1 VENNTSSPFKAI
13 KIVECGQ
20 GVSAAFGA
28 KLLADLGADVIK
40 VEPPEGDLTRR
51 RGPFPQNREA
61 ASPDLQTSNPLP
73 QGSRPPDS
81 EGSGMFIYLNT
92 NKRGVVIDLNRAEG
106 RQLLTELLNR
116 ADVLVHNVPPSERG
130 ATGLESAALRAR
142 HPRLIVV
149 AISIFGESGRHAS
162 YRGYELTASN
172 ASGWSF
178 LSPGASP
185 YPDLPPLKC
194 FGSQCDF
201 QGGANA
207 AITILAA
214 YFQRLK
220 SGHAGNSIEVSE
232 QEAVAAMLEMNLMHY
247 TYAGRETSRLGNR
260 ALGPWFIADCA
271 DGQIFVLAVEED
283 QWKRLVDFMGNPEWA
298 GEELFKDRLSRAQ
311 NMDALKALMTEWL
324 AGWKVQDLY
333 RAAQEHRIPFAP
345 INTMHSLYESEH
357 LRQRNFF
364 VELDQPGLGKLRLP
378 GMPSQYGNSH
388 WAIRRSA
395 PRLGE
400 HNEEIFCG
408 ELGLPR
414 DRLTAL
420 HQAGI
425 V

>member
-1 VENNTSSPFKAI
+1 VENNNSSPFRAI

-28 KLLADLGADVIK
+28 KLLADLGAAVIK
-40 VEPPEGDLTRR
+40 VEPPGGDLARL
-51 RGPFPQNREA
+51 RGPFPPGQFDR
-61 ASPDLQTSNPLP
+61 DK
-73 QGSRPPDS
+73 
-81 EGSGMFIYLNT
+81 SGLFICLNT
-92 NKRGVVIDLNRAEG
+92 NKRGVIIDLQHAEG
-106 RQLLTELLNR
+106 RPLLSELLDH
-116 ADVLVHNVPPSERG
+116 ADVLIHNVPPSERG
-130 ATGLESAALRAR
+130 ATGLDSEELRAR
-142 HPRLIVV
+142 HPRLIVA
-149 AISIFGESGRHAS
+149 AISAFGESGPYAG
-162 YRGYELTASN
+162 YKGYELTASN

-194 FGSQCDF
+194 FGSQCEF
-201 QGGANA
+201 QGGVHA

-214 YFQRLK
+214 YLNRLK
-220 SGHAGNSIEVSE
+220 SGHAGQSIEVSE
-232 QEAVAAMLEMNLMHY
+232 QEAVAAMLEMNFMHY
-247 TYAGRETSRLGNR
+247 TYARRETSRLGNR

-283 QWKRLVDFMGNPEWA
+283 QWRRLVEFMGNPEWA
-298 GEELFKDRLSRAQ
+298 SEELFKDRLSRAQ

-345 INTMHSLYESEH
+345 INTMRSLYESEH

-364 VELDQPGLGKLRLP
+364 VEVDQAGVGKLRLP
-378 GMPSQYGNSH
+378 GMPSQYGISH
-388 WAIRRSA
+388 WAIRRTA

-408 ELGLPR
+408 DLGLPR
-414 DRLTAL
+414 KRLTEL
-420 HQAGI
+420 RRAG
-425 V
+425 VV

>member
-1 VENNTSSPFKAI
+1 VENHSSSPFETI
-13 KIVECGQ
+13 KIVEYGQ

-40 VEPPEGDLTRR
+40 IEPPGGDLTRR
-51 RGPFPQNREA
+51 RGPFPRLEKTS
-61 ASPDLQTSNPLP
+61 SPVGETAPRVQEDP
-73 QGSRPPDS
+73 
-81 EGSGMFIYLNT
+81 EKSGLFVYLNA
-92 NKRGVVIDLNRAEG
+92 NKRGIVLDLTRSEG
-106 RQLLTELLNR
+106 QQLFDSLLSR
-116 ADVLVHNVPPSERG
+116 ADVLIHNVPVSERP
-130 ATGLESAALRAR
+130 TLRLESAMLSQR
-142 HPRLIVV
+142 HPKLIIAGVSV
-149 AISIFGESGRHAS
+149 FGDSGPYAA
-162 YRGYELTASN
+162 YKAYELTASN
-172 ASGWSF
+172 SSGWSF

-201 QGGANA
+201 QGGIHA

-214 YFQRLK
+214 YLHRRQ
-220 SGHAGNSIEVSE
+220 SGRGQSIEISE
-232 QEAVAAMLEMNLMHY
+232 QEAVAAMLEMNFMHY
-247 TYAGRETSRLGNR
+247 TYAGRETSRLGSR

-298 GEELFKDRLSRAQ
+298 NDELFRDRLSRAQ

-345 INTMHSLYESEH
+345 INTMRSLYESEH

-364 VELDQPGLGKLRLP
+364 VGLDQPGLGQLRLP
-378 GMPSQYGNSH
+378 GMPSRYGKSN
-388 WAIRRSA
+388 WALHRPA
-395 PRLGE
+395 PRVGE

-408 ELGLPR
+408 ELGVTREALR
-414 DRLTAL
+414 QL
-420 HQAGI
+420 HQAEVI
-425 V
+425 

>member
-1 VENNTSSPFKAI
+1 MENHTSSPFESI

-40 VEPPEGDLTRR
+40 VEPPGGDLTRR
-51 RGPFPQNREA
+51 RGPFPSLDETSSPA
-61 ASPDLQTSNPLP
+61 AGTVPA
-73 QGSRPPDS
+73 GRKES
-81 EGSGMFIYLNT
+81 ESSGQFIYLNT
-92 NKRGVVIDLNRAEG
+92 NKRGVVIDLTRPEG
-106 RQLLTELLNR
+106 QQVFDSLLGR
-116 ADVLVHNVPPSERG
+116 ADVLIHNVPPSER
-130 ATGLESAALRAR
+130 ARMELDSAALRQR
-142 HPRLIVV
+142 HPGLIIA
-149 AISIFGESGRHAS
+149 AISVFGDSGPYAAYS
-162 YRGYELTASN
+162 GYELTASN

-201 QGGANA
+201 QGGILA

-214 YFQRLK
+214 YLRKLQ
-220 SGHAGNSIEVSE
+220 SGQSGQSIEISE

-247 TYAGRETSRLGNR
+247 TYSGRETSRLGSR

-283 QWKRLVDFMGNPEWA
+283 QWKRLVEFMGNPEWA
-298 GEELFKDRLSRAQ
+298 NDDLFKDRLSRAQ

-345 INTMHSLYESEH
+345 INTMRSLYESEH
-357 LRQRNFF
+357 LRERNFF
-364 VELDQPGLGKLRLP
+364 VELNQPGVGRLRLP
-378 GMPSQYGNSH
+378 GMPSRYGKSN
-388 WAIRRSA
+388 WAIRRLS

-408 ELGLPR
+408 ELGLTR
-414 DRLTAL
+414 ERFAAL
-420 HQAGI
+420 RGAGLI
-425 V
+425 

>member
-1 VENNTSSPFKAI
+1 VENNTSSPFKALKVI
-13 KIVECGQ
+13 ECGQ
-20 GVSAAFGA
+20 GVAAAFGA

-40 VEPPEGDLTRR
+40 VEPPEGDFTRL
-51 RGPFPQNREA
+51 RGPFPG
-61 ASPDLQTSNPLP
+61 T
-73 QGSRPPDS
+73 GSSERQDS
-81 EGSGMFIYLNT
+81 DKSGLFIYLNT
-92 NKRGVVIDLNRAEG
+92 NKRAVVIDLKRAEG
-106 RQLLTELLNR
+106 RQLLSELLNR
-116 ADVLVHNVPPSERG
+116 ADVLLHNVPPSDRDG
-130 ATGLESAALRAR
+130 MGLDSGMLRAR
-142 HPRLIVV
+142 HPRLILA
-149 AISIFGESGRHAS
+149 AISIFGESGPYAN

-201 QGGANA
+201 QGGVHA
-207 AITILAA
+207 AITVLAA
-214 YFQRLK
+214 YFHRLK
-220 SGHAGNSIEVSE
+220 SGHPGQSIEVSE

-283 QWKRLVDFMGNPEWA
+283 QWSRLVEFMGNPEWA

-324 AGWKVQDLY
+324 GGWKVQDLY

-345 INTMHSLYESEH
+345 INTMSSLYESEH
-357 LRQRNFF
+357 LRDRNFF
-364 VELDQPGLGKLRLP
+364 VDLDQPGVSKLRLP

-388 WAIRRSA
+388 WKIWRAA
-395 PRLGE
+395 PGLGE
-400 HNEEIFCG
+400 QSEEVFCG
-408 ELGLPR
+408 DLGITRERFAELQNG
-414 DRLTAL
+414 
-420 HQAGI
+420 G
-425 V
+425 VV